1 MVHEFMP
8 TFPMGTVVLVVD
20 VVDVVDVVVLVVV
33 VVGGG
38 ATVVVVVL
46 EVVVLVVEV
55 VVVVVVVVEVVVV
68 GATVVVVVVVD
79 EVVVVEVVVV
89 DAEVSMVTL
98 DASVFDV
105 GPVFPAASETVF
117 AVSRAIT
124 VPSLEHVTETV
135 MLVPELALGVKAH
148 PLAVPALLKSPEA
161 IPLTDSLK
169 ASV

>member
-20 VVDVVDVVVLVVV
+20 VVEDVDVVVLVVV

-46 EVVVLVVEV
+46 EVVVLVVE
-55 VVVVVVVVEVVVV
+55 VVVVVVEVVVV

-105 GPVFPAASETVF
+105 GPEFPAASETVF

>member
-1 MVHEFMP
+1 MVHELIP
-8 TFPMGTVVLVVD
+8 TFPKGTVVLVVD
-20 VVDVVDVVVLVVV
+20 VVDVVVLVVVVVVV

-46 EVVVLVVEV
+46 EVVVLVVE
-55 VVVVVVVVEVVVV
+55 VVVVVVEVVVV

-105 GPVFPAASETVF
+105 GPEFPAASETVF